1 MRPTTRSF
9 LWGAVV
15 GIVGTWLL
23 HAVMPGARAVA
34 QPGG

>member
-1 MRPTTRSF
+1 MRPTTKAF
-9 LWGAVV
+9 LWGAGA

-23 HAVMPGARAVA
+23 HAMNPRTRAIM